1 MRDEV
6 EQSPTGHASPV
17 TGPPPRGDA
26 PEPDGLPP
34 GRRGAAAASIAAAI
48 STTVLDAAMVNIA
61 LPSAAR
67 DLGLT
72 PAEAVWVVNA
82 FQITVVGL
90 LIPLA
95 SLGEIIGFRRLW
107 ASGLA
112 LFLLGAVAC
121 ALAPSLPWL
130 LLARVAQGVGAAAV
144 MALMA
149 ALVRHTYPSAMLGR
163 AIGTNA
169 MVVALCS
176 ALGPSLGAAVLAV
189 ASWPMVFLAHLPL
202 GLAALFWGRR
212 VLPDV
217 PPRRRPFDLG
227 SAALNVGSFGALF
240 LGLDLLLHAPLA
252 AAVALLAALLC
263 FVALLRR
270 EMGKPVPLLPLDL
283 LRIPELRFAL
293 GASVC
298 MFAANMLT
306 LIALPFHLAQA
317 GYGPVETGAAMTPYP
332 LAIGLLAPV
341 AGRWA
346 DRWPTAPP
354 CMAGGATLALALVA
368 LALLPPA
375 GLVAVGAALAVA
387 GIGFGF
393 FQAPNNRTMLAAA
406 PRARIGGAGGMQATA
421 RVLGQSLGATLAAAA
436 FTLAG
441 PAMAFG
447 CGAALAALAALL
459 SAMRR

>member
-1 MRDEV
+1 M
-6 EQSPTGHASPV
+6 
-17 TGPPPRGDA
+17 
-26 PEPDGLPP
+26 
-34 GRRGAAAASIAAAI
+34 
-48 STTVLDAAMVNIA
+48 
-61 LPSAAR
+61 
-67 DLGLT
+67 
-72 PAEAVWVVNA
+72 VNA

-95 SLGEIIGFRRLW
+95 SLGEIVGFRRLW
-107 ASGLA
+107 AWGLA
-112 LFLLGAVAC
+112 LFLCGAVAC
-121 ALAPSLPWL
+121 AAAPTFGWL
-130 LLARVAQGVGAAAV
+130 LAARVAQGVGGAAV

-176 ALGPSLGAAVLAV
+176 AMGPSIGAAVLAV
-189 ASWPMVFLAHLPL
+189 APWPMVFLAHLPF
-202 GLAALFWGRR
+202 GLAALLWGRR

-217 PPRRRPFDLG
+217 PPRRRPFDLAA
-227 SAALNVGSFGALF
+227 AALNVGAFGALF
-240 LGLDLLLHAPLA
+240 LGLDLLLHAPVA
-252 AAVALLAALLC
+252 AGVALLAALICLI
-263 FVALLRR
+263 ALLRR

-317 GYGPVETGAAMTPYP
+317 GFGPVQTGAAMTPYP

-346 DRWPTAPP
+346 ARWPTAPP
-354 CMAGGATLALALVA
+354 CMAGGALLALALVA
-368 LALLPPA
+368 LAILPPQGLA
-375 GLVAVGAALAVA
+375 GVGAALACA

-406 PRARIGGAGGMQATA
+406 PRARAGGAGGMQATA
-421 RVLGQSLGATLAAAA
+421 RVLGQSLGATLAAAC

-441 PAMAFG
+441 PWMAFV
-447 CGAALAALAALL
+447 CGAVLAAAAGLL
-459 SAMRR
+459 SALRR

>member
-1 MRDEV
+1 MRDEAGRPADRV
-6 EQSPTGHASPV
+6 TAAPPGTDPALPTEA
-17 TGPPPRGDA
+17 
-26 PEPDGLPP
+26 DGLPP
-34 GRRGAAAASIAAAI
+34 GRRGASAACIAAAI

-67 DLGLT
+67 DLGLS

-95 SLGEIIGFRRLW
+95 SLGEIVGFRRLW
-107 ASGLA
+107 AWGLG
-112 LFLLGAVAC
+112 LFLCGAVAC
-121 ALAPSLPWL
+121 AAAPTFGTLLA
-130 LLARVAQGVGAAAV
+130 ARVAQGVGGAAV

-169 MVVALCS
+169 LVVALCS
-176 ALGPSLGAAVLAV
+176 AAGPSLGAAVLAV
-189 ASWPMVFLAHLPL
+189 ASWPMVFLAHLPF
-202 GLAALFWGRR
+202 GLAALLWGRR

-217 PPRRRPFDLG
+217 PPRRRPFDLA
-227 SAALNVGSFGALF
+227 SAGLNVGAFGALF

-252 AAVALLAALLC
+252 AGAALLLALAC
-263 FVALLRR
+263 MVALLRR

-283 LRIPELRFAL
+283 LRIRELRFAL

-317 GYGPVETGAAMTPYP
+317 GFGPVQTGLAMTPYP
-332 LAIGLLAPV
+332 LAIGLLAPL

-346 DRWPTAPP
+346 DRAPTSLP
-354 CMAGGATLALALVA
+354 CMVGGGLLGVALVA
-368 LALLPPA
+368 LM
-375 GLVAVGAALAVA
+375 LVSARELWMVGAALALA
-387 GIGFGF
+387 GIGFGC

-406 PRARIGGAGGMQATA
+406 PRARAGGAGGMQATA
-421 RVLGQSLGATLAAAA
+421 RVLGQSLGATLAAAC
-436 FTLAG
+436 FTLTG
-441 PAMAFG
+441 PWMAFL
-447 CGAALAALAALL
+447 CGACLAVLAGALSGL
-459 SAMRR
+459 RR